1 MVRHSSTHSSCQDY
15 FSSYLFLIYID
26 LFELFSRFEDD
37 VLLIDGVIRVS
48 QNPLTHAAFKTTP
61 TVCGA
66 LIAPEEENQ
75 IIKVAHAVEQVMTTL
90 PMVRPIHLFHAPSL
104 LDACTSISS
113 GSYSSSFANEAG
125 SAIQADQSANS
136 QSGWTLPVGPLS
148 ITWKQSIAPSSAAH
162 TASGALSSSMN
173 GRKGGGRGGAENEEA
188 AQTTLCRLVESEA
201 VVPHALTVRLN
212 MVGQLSICRCA
223 HFLFC
228 WEALLRQFVTC
239 IHRSAKCFMAPFN
252 KYTALCR
259 LRSLKCPSQLPG
271 LNALFSP
278 SLLCLCSSWP
288 YRWTLFPRTSAATS

>member
-173 GRKGGGRGGAENEEA
+173 GRKGGGRGEAQNGKA
-188 AQTTLCRLVESEA
+188 AQVSLCHLVESEA
-201 VVPHALTVRLN
+201 VVPHALTVSPH
-212 MVGQLSICRCA
+212 MWGQLRWTTTTFCRCA

-228 WEALLRQFVTC
+228 LEVLLRQFVTC
-239 IHRSAKCFMAPFN
+239 IHPTYRQM
-252 KYTALCR
+252 
-259 LRSLKCPSQLPG
+259 LPG
-271 LNALFSP
+271 TF
-278 SLLCLCSSWP
+278 
-288 YRWTLFPRTSAATS
+288 